1 MAGGTITIRT
11 DPQIEEQLNAVAK
24 AMERSRNWVI
34 EEALKQY
41 LATQAWQIE
50 GIIQAR
56 QSLAE
61 GAGIPFE
68 SVMADL
74 QARIDHTMKARRP
87 KR

>member
-11 DPQIEEQLNAVAK
+11 NPQIEEQLNAVAK

-50 GIIQAR
+50 GILEAQ

-61 GAGIPFE
+61 GEGIPFE
-68 SVMADL
+68 TVMADL
-74 QARIDHTMKARRP
+74 QAKIDRARKAKRR